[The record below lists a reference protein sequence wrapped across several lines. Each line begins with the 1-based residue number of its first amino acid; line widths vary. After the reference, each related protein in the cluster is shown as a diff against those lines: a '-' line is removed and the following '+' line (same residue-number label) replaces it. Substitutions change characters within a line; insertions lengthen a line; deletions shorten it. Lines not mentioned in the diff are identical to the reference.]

1 MGFGPC
7 MCGDIRC
14 SSCGPAQGNSRCQ
27 VCGKWLDDGGCDN
40 PDECAKKSAEMDE
53 AYAKQEQE
61 WAEMEAKWERE
72 GGF

>member
-1 MGFGPC
+1 
-7 MCGDIRC
+7 
-14 SSCGPAQGNSRCQ
+14 
-27 VCGKWLDDGGCDN
+27 VCGKWGDDGGCDN